1 MQRFIDTGPR
11 PSQYRVLTG
20 FGVPLYMIR
29 RWSGKARDDDQARA
43 PGDSVWRLVTNSSD
57 HIKMV
62 EDEEV
67 LSFARRIAV
76 ALPEI
81 PILGCDIVREEETG
95 SLHALEA
102 NSFGQTW
109 HFS

>member
-1 MQRFIDTGPR
+1 MMT
-11 PSQYRVLTG
+11 
-20 FGVPLYMIR
+20 R
-29 RWSGKARDDDQARA
+29 RGHLATR
-43 PGDSVWRLVTNSSD
+43 VWRLVTNSSD
-57 HIKMV
+57 HIEMV

-67 LSFARRIAV
+67 LSFARRIAA

-109 HFS
+109 HFSSDHPQLSSDTHNRLRKRTA